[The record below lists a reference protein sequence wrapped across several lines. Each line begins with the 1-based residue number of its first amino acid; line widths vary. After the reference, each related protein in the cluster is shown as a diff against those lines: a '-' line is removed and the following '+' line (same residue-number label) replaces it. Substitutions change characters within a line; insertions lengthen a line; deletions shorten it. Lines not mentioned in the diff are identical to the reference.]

1 MSSRLPSIATVVLA
15 TSGLLFAAH
24 VAAHHGWSWAEPEQM
39 ELTGTVKNV
48 SITPPHPS
56 LDIETEDGQSWY
68 IQLGNPAGTAR
79 SGFDEESAE
88 AGEEITVI
96 GNRSLDSSELRMK
109 AVQVTVGGRTYDIYP
124 ERIEP

>member
-1 MSSRLPSIATVVLA
+1 MSYRLPSIAPVILA
-15 TSGLLFAAH
+15 AAGLLSAAH

-39 ELTGTVKNV
+39 ELTGTVKSV

-56 LDIETEDGQSWY
+56 LDIETADGESWL
-68 IQLGNPAGTAR
+68 IELGNPAGTAR

-88 AGEEITVI
+88 AGDEIAIV
-96 GNRSLDSSELRMK
+96 GNRSLDRSELRMK